1 MRAVPSARHHPTPNR
16 SSRWSAPSSGSRP
29 PRAAHRQL
37 AIAWLLHQSNRIIP
51 IPGPRRIATLDEH
64 LGAAEVTLSAQDL
77 SAIRDAL
84 PLVMAVGA
92 RYPESAQT
100 GLNG

>member
-1 MRAVPSARHHPTPNR
+1 MVGTIKRLAAAKGC
-16 SSRWSAPSSGSRP
+16 AP
-29 PRAAHRQL
+29 AQL

-51 IPGPRRIATLDEH
+51 IPRTRRIATLDEH

-84 PLVMAVGA
+84 PPGTAVGA